1 VNPKSGLKHT
11 NNLEESK
18 MINIKTFEGFLDF
31 FSEEESEKSVRSEVL
46 DKLISGKSVTITEEE
61 IPSYK
66 FKVQLRSD
74 GSGVALS
81 DLPELKG
88 LEFNYQKSGPISKR
102 FYVLQKIK

>member
-1 VNPKSGLKHT
+1 
-11 NNLEESK
+11 
-18 MINIKTFEGFLDF
+18 MRNIKTFEGFLDF
-31 FSEEESEKSVRSEVL
+31 FSEEESEKSVSSVSSEVL

-88 LEFNYQKSGPISKR
+88 LEFNYQKSGPISASLSKR

>member
-1 VNPKSGLKHT
+1 
-11 NNLEESK
+11 
-18 MINIKTFEGFLDF
+18 MRNIKTFEGFLDF
-31 FSEEESEKSVRSEVL
+31 FSEEESEKSEKSVSSEVL

-88 LEFNYQKSGPISKR
+88 LEFNYQKGGPISKR